1 MNKRKAPEVLESIVK
16 RWLKQSGL
24 NSGWKK
30 YKIFATWQ
38 QLSDQKIIKH
48 TKAKGFKNNVLVVE
62 VDSPIYYFELVN
74 FYKEKLLKELQ
85 SLTPEVYIKNIRF
98 VCSAINE

>member
-1 MNKRKAPEVLESIVK
+1 MRKNKDPEILKPIVK

-30 YKIFATWQ
+30 YKIFAMWQ
-38 QLSDQKIIKH
+38 QLSDKKIIKH

-85 SLTPEVYIKNIRF
+85 SLMPGVYIKNIRF
-98 VCSAINE
+98 VCSTINE